1 MKKFKFRLQKLLDI
15 REAKEMEIR
24 NDLMKILGR
33 QNRER
38 MIQEEL
44 QNKIR
49 LFETQQKNDM
59 SRGIYAPDKIM
70 ALMRYR
76 DVSLRAIAE
85 SEKKVQAMEPQV
97 QEVREK
103 LVEASREK
111 KIVEKLKERKFNE
124 YDYEMNREIAKENDD
139 MNQKIFIKRMNREQ

>member
-15 REAKEMEIR
+15 REAREMEIR

-38 MIQEEL
+38 MIQEDL
-44 QNKIR
+44 QNKIK
-49 LFETQQKNDM
+49 LYENQQKSDM
-59 SRGIYAPDKIM
+59 ARGVYAPDKIM
-70 ALMRYR
+70 GLMRYR

-85 SEKKVQAMEPQV
+85 SEKKVRAMEPQV
-97 QEVREK
+97 QEIREK

-111 KIVEKLKERKFNE
+111 KIVEKLKERKFKE

>member
-24 NDLMKILGR
+24 NDLMKILAL

-38 MIQEEL
+38 MVQEEM
-44 QNKIR
+44 QDKIKS
-49 LFETQQKNDM
+49 FEMQQKSDM
-59 SRGIYAPDKIM
+59 ARGLFSPEKIM
-70 ALMRYR
+70 SLMRYR
-76 DVSLRAIAE
+76 DVSLRAIGE
-85 SEKKVQAMEPQV
+85 SEKKALAMEPQI
-97 QEVREK
+97 QGVRGK

-111 KIVEKLKERKFNE
+111 KIVEKLKERKFAE

-139 MNQKIFIKRMNREQ
+139 MNQKIFIKRMNQEQ